1 MCGMHKRVSARP
13 RAHRI
18 SAASEQHGGLAT
30 VYRDRTYLDM
40 DEEQRAKRLLVISKH
55 TTQGWIKTEAQ
66 AMVDRAKVEQS
77 PMRYTRC
84 EMELRQQR
92 AACLCPKTPVCMCV
106 FVFVF
111 VCVCARAYIH
121 IYVAR
126 HLSVYIGARV

>member
-1 MCGMHKRVSARP
+1 
-13 RAHRI
+13 
-18 SAASEQHGGLAT
+18 

-106 FVFVF
+106 FVFLF